1 MLELLVVVTFFGYIY
16 YLRNYADLRSK
27 SEKEEA
33 EFSSGVEMYK
43 SGRFDEA
50 YEYFDKKVREKPKSC
65 IAYLYRGLTQ
75 KGKGNVN
82 EAFNDIQT
90 AVSLDD
96 EAYKAH
102 LEFGKLYMDANDFE
116 NALLKFNKA
125 IIKAEETSPEAYQW
139 RGQAYLKLNRPAEA
153 QEDFTT
159 EKRIIE
165 QAENI
170 GASSQLKAPFVD
182 KKLIVSMAMIVF
194 TSVLI
199 VLVVKDAESV
209 HLPYLVA
216 VFCAIAIGFVEPHKG
231 WLLALMQCVL
241 VLGGYFLFTTQPETS
256 GSRELENFS
265 LYGSVILTFVASF
278 LGGFM
283 KRALNMQ

>member
-33 EFSSGVEMYK
+33 EFTPGVEMYK

-65 IAYLYRGLTQ
+65 IAYLYRGLAQ
-75 KGKGNVN
+75 KGKGKVN

-116 NALLKFNKA
+116 NALSKFNKA
-125 IIKAEETSPEAYQW
+125 VIKAEETWPEAYQW
-139 RGQAYLKLNRPAEA
+139 RGQAYLKLNKPSEA

-159 EKRIIE
+159 EKRLIK

-170 GASSQLKAPFVD
+170 GASSQVKAPFID

>member
-33 EFSSGVEMYK
+33 EFSSGVEMYR

-65 IAYLYRGLTQ
+65 IAYLYRGLAQ
-75 KGKGNVN
+75 KGTGKLN

-125 IIKAEETSPEAYQW
+125 IIKAEDTSPKAYQL
-139 RGQAYLKLNRPAEA
+139 RGQLYLKLNRETEA
-153 QEDFTT
+153 QEDFAT
-159 EKRIIE
+159 EKRLIE
-165 QAENI
+165 HAKNSS
-170 GASSQLKAPFVD
+170 ASTRGNAPFID

-241 VLGGYFLFTTQPETS
+241 VLGGYFLFTTQPETT
-256 GSRELENFS
+256 GGRELENFS

-283 KRALNMQ
+283 KRALSMQ

>member
-1 MLELLVVVTFFGYIY
+1 MLELLVVATFFGYIY

-33 EFSSGVEMYK
+33 EFSPGVEMYK

-50 YEYFDKKVREKPKSC
+50 YAYFDKKVQNRPKSC
-65 IAYLYRGLTQ
+65 IAFLYRGLTQ
-75 KGKGNVN
+75 KGRGNVS
-82 EAFNDIQT
+82 EAFDDIQT

-102 LEFGKLYMDANDFE
+102 LEFGKLYMDTHDYE
-116 NALLKFNKA
+116 TALSKFNKA
-125 IIKAEETSPEAYQW
+125 IVKAEETSPQSYQW
-139 RGQAYLKLNRPAEA
+139 RGQAYLKLGRETEA
-153 QEDFTT
+153 QEDFAT
-159 EKRIIE
+159 EKRLIE
-165 QAENI
+165 QSGNRDAT
-170 GASSQLKAPFVD
+170 SQVKAPFVD
-182 KKLIVSMAMIVF
+182 KKLIVSMVMIVF

-199 VLVVKDAESV
+199 ILGVKDAESV

-241 VLGGYFLFTTQPETS
+241 VLSGYFLFTTQPETS

>member
-50 YEYFDKKVREKPKSC
+50 YEYFDKKVSEKPKSC
-65 IAYLYRGLTQ
+65 IAYLYRGLAQ

-102 LEFGKLYMDANDFE
+102 LEFGKLYMDANDYE
-116 NALLKFNKA
+116 TALSKFNKA
-125 IIKAEETSPEAYQW
+125 IIKAGETSPESYQW
-139 RGQAYLKLNRPAEA
+139 RGKTYLKLGRQAEA
-153 QEDFTT
+153 QEDFET
-159 EKRIIE
+159 EKRLIE
-165 QAENI
+165 QS
-170 GASSQLKAPFVD
+170 GTGRASVKVKAPFVD
-182 KKLIVSMAMIVF
+182 KKLIVSMVMVVF
-194 TSVLI
+194 TSLLI
-199 VLVVKDAESV
+199 ILVVKDAESV

-216 VFCAIAIGFVEPHKG
+216 VFSAIVIGFVEPHKG
-231 WLLALMQCVL
+231 WLLALMQCIL
-241 VLGGYFLFTTQPETS
+241 VLSGYFLFTTQPETS